1 MNERKQVVADTAE
14 NQQKVAFC
22 LCLVVSYRMVYT
34 FLILNLLNLAPLDN
48 FDAILYSG
56 KL

>member
-14 NQQKVAFC
+14 SQQKVAFC